1 MRPCECP
8 PPPEMASSY
17 DQAAA
22 EALAERLRRKRERQA
37 AAAGAGARQEEPR
50 EEDTGQVFGQ
60 SHKKQRR
67 LQGQLSL
74 PPPADLPRGAHTK
87 RALGSGNAAPAA
99 RAAVG
104 SDPRRGAAPE
114 ATGGTKAA
122 RVRAQKALSDAWRA
136 EAAPALTP
144 RQKLMQS
151 LNAKAEV
158 QHPAAKASLS
168 FDADWHDHCET
179 PFDAFRDIEPLLFR
193 IAQALG
199 RTKETLRIYDPYF
212 CEGTMRAH
220 LARLGFTDVHNV
232 DEDCYAV
239 WEDGRT
245 PEFDVLVTNPPFSG
259 DHMLRALRFAAS
271 CGKPWLLL
279 LPNFV
284 CFKKSYD
291 SVVPSH
297 QQPAFLV
304 PSKRYTFYAP
314 GRSTDISAPTSPF
327 DTFWHVSTRSLP
339 GGDAAHDAICGW
351 WERKYAAATKATLA
365 RTREAVPKLV
375 TPVRDEKRANPKA
388 RRRAAKRAAFL
399 HKEKGISF
407 AHIAARDAKKK
418 QRGHDA

>member
-1 MRPCECP
+1 
-8 PPPEMASSY
+8 MATQY

-37 AAAGAGARQEEPR
+37 AAAGAAVRHEGKEVDAGRVSGQPR
-50 EEDTGQVFGQ
+50 
-60 SHKKQRR
+60 KKLRR
-67 LQGQLSL
+67 LSDHPAL
-74 PPPADLPRGAHTK
+74 PPPADLSRGAPRPVSAK
-87 RALGSGNAAPAA
+87 AVPVA
-99 RAAVG
+99 R
-104 SDPRRGAAPE
+104 PE
-114 ATGGTKAA
+114 AGAGSKAA
-122 RVRAQKALSDAWRA
+122 RVRAQKALSDARR
-136 EAAPALTP
+136 EGAAPGLTP

-151 LNAKAEV
+151 LNARPEAK
-158 QHPAAKASLS
+158 HPAAKASLS

-179 PFDAFRDIEPLLFR
+179 PFDAFRDVEPLLFR

-199 RTKETLRIYDPYF
+199 RTKETLRIYDPYY

-220 LARLGFTDVHNV
+220 LSRLGFTDVHNV

-239 WEDGRT
+239 WEAGRT
-245 PEFDVLVTNPPFSG
+245 PQFDVLVTNPPFSG
-259 DHMLRALRFAAS
+259 DHMLRALRFAAA

-291 SVVPSH
+291 TVVPPH
-297 QQPAFLV
+297 QQPFFLV

-314 GRSTDISAPTSPF
+314 GRSVDISAPTSPF

-339 GGDAAHDAICGW
+339 GGDAAHDAICDW
-351 WERKYAAATKATLA
+351 WDRKYAAATKATLA
-365 RTREAVPKLV
+365 RTRDAVPKLV

-399 HKEKGISF
+399 HAEKGISF

-418 QRGHDA
+418 QRGQLA

>member
-1 MRPCECP
+1 
-8 PPPEMASSY
+8 MASTY

-22 EALAERLRRKRERQA
+22 EALAERLRRKRERQK
-37 AAAGAGARQEEPR
+37 AAAGASARHEEARQEDAGEVV
-50 EEDTGQVFGQ
+50 GQAR
-60 SHKKQRR
+60 KKQRR
-67 LQGQLSL
+67 LHNHSSL
-74 PPPADLPRGAHTK
+74 PAPADLPPGAHTK
-87 RALGSGNAAPAA
+87 RALSSGDAAPPA
-99 RAAVG
+99 RQALGSHRPEVG
-104 SDPRRGAAPE
+104 
-114 ATGGTKAA
+114 GGSKAA
-122 RVRAQKALSDAWRA
+122 RVRAQKALSDARRD
-136 EAAPALTP
+136 EAAPAEAAAALTP
-144 RQKLMQS
+144 RMKLMMS
-151 LNAKAEV
+151 LNARVEAK
-158 QHPAAKASLS
+158 HPAAKASLS

-239 WEDGRT
+239 WEEGRT
-245 PEFDVLVTNPPFSG
+245 PPFDVLVTNPPFSG
-259 DHMLRALRFAAS
+259 DHMIRALSYAAS

-291 SVVPSH
+291 TVVPPH

-304 PSKRYTFYAP
+304 PSKRYIFYAP

-327 DTFWHVSTRSLP
+327 DTFWHVSTRSL
-339 GGDAAHDAICGW
+339 GDEAHDAICGW
-351 WERKYAAATKATLA
+351 WDRKYAAATKATLA

-399 HKEKGISF
+399 HNEKGISF
-407 AHIAARDAKKK
+407 AHIKAREAKKK
-418 QRGHDA
+418 KWGHVA